1 MNDLTTLFNSV
12 RRDPFFLGFD
22 RVFDLLTIPERPSA
36 VGYPPYNVIKT
47 GDHNFTIEVALAG
60 FSEKDLEVTVKDG
73 LLTVA
78 ANVAEKKSNGTAVHQ
93 GIARRSFSRSW
104 TLADTIEVVDASFDN
119 GMLTISLREEVPE
132 RLKPRVIKI
141 NSAESAS
148 EAEFLTE
155 DS

>member
-1 MNDLTTLFNSV
+1 MNDLTTFFNSV

-22 RVFDLLTIPERPSA
+22 RIFDRISLPERPSA
-36 VGYPPYNVIKT
+36 SGYPPYNVIKT

-78 ANVAEKKSNGTAVHQ
+78 ANVVEKESNGTAVHH

-104 TLADTIEVVDASFDN
+104 TLADTIEVVNASFEN
-119 GMLTISLREEVPE
+119 GLLTVFLREEVPE
-132 RLKPRVIKI
+132 RLKPRVIEI
-141 NSAESAS
+141 NSAAS
-148 EAEFLTE
+148 TSEPEFLTE
-155 DS
+155 A